1 MAQLS
6 RTQTA
11 KLAAEIAATAPA
23 KEWDQV
29 PELKKWKEQIMLKG
43 GERKSMNFADLVTK
57 YKDID
62 AEIKYREGIL
72 ADIKTSLT
80 AAMLLS
86 GETEVVCENYP
97 VQYVTR
103 KGSRKIVP
111 EKLLELGVSADTIA
125 KATVIGEES
134 NFVTIGKPKKDKN

>member
-1 MAQLS
+1 MSQLS

-11 KLAAEIAATAPA
+11 KLAAEIAASAPA
-23 KEWDQV
+23 KEWDSV
-29 PELKKWKEQIMLKG
+29 PELKNWREQIMLKN
-43 GERKSMNFADLVTK
+43 GERKSMTFSDLVTK

-62 AEIKYREGIL
+62 AEIKYRKGIL

-97 VQYVTR
+97 VQYITR

-125 KATVIGEES
+125 KATVIGDES
-134 NFVTIGKPKKDKN
+134 HFVTIGKPKKDKN